1 MTTYLIEKNDT
12 LSAQAATLPFRGV
25 KGTADAYPT
34 TEDRLRCLVLSGGAA
49 HIPMDDKLDILD
61 IIAKLD
67 TGIWAAE
74 ITASMVL
81 LRCLVRRGG
90 AAHSPMDERL
100 EREDVIDILDWGTL
114 RSGV

>member
-1 MTTYLIEKNDT
+1 
-12 LSAQAATLPFRGV
+12 
-25 KGTADAYPT
+25 
-34 TEDRLRCLVLSGGAA
+34 
-49 HIPMDDKLDILD
+49 MDDKLDILD

-67 TGIWAAE
+67 TGIWAPE

-100 EREDVIDILDWGTL
+100 EREDVIVILDWGTL

>member
-1 MTTYLIEKNDT
+1 
-12 LSAQAATLPFRGV
+12 
-25 KGTADAYPT
+25 
-34 TEDRLRCLVLSGGAA
+34 
-49 HIPMDDKLDILD
+49 
-61 IIAKLD
+61 
-67 TGIWAAE
+67 
-74 ITASMVL
+74 MVL